1 MAKLPECD
9 RCVNYAKSPFLVCAI
24 HPNGLRER
32 HCPDFCPTPA
42 SAYLQQPIR
51 EIFRESSSEV
61 YVSVDKVNAMPFALR
76 LRVLQFGV
84 QGRRVKW
91 V

>member
-1 MAKLPECD
+1 MARLPECD
-9 RCVNYAKSPFLVCAI
+9 RCANYAKSLYLVCAI
-24 HPNGLRER
+24 HPDGVAGDS
-32 HCPDFCPTPA
+32 CPDFCPTTA
-42 SAYLQQPIR
+42 STYLKEPIR
-51 EIFRESSSEV
+51 AIFRQGTNEV

>member
-9 RCVNYAKSPFLVCAI
+9 RCVNYANSPFLVCAI
-24 HPNGLRER
+24 HPDGGRESS
-32 HCPDFCPTPA
+32 CPDFCPTPT
-42 SAYLQQPIR
+42 SAYLRQPIR
-51 EIFRESSSEV
+51 QIFRESSSGV
-61 YVSVDKVNAMPFALR
+61 YVSMDKVNVMPFALR

-84 QGRRVKW
+84 RGRRVQW

>member
-9 RCVNYAKSPFLVCAI
+9 HCVNYAKSPFLVCAI
-24 HPNGLRER
+24 HPSGAREAP
-32 HCPDFCPTPA
+32 CPDFCPTPA
-42 SAYLQQPIR
+42 SAYLKEPIK
-51 EIFRESSSEV
+51 EIFRQRYSEV
-61 YVSVDKVNAMPFALR
+61 YARVEKINALPFDLR

-84 QGRRVKW
+84 QWKQVKW